1 MIEIDYN
8 EFKMFKRYTEKEGDN
23 FELLL
28 EFLKSYYNM
37 VSTTELYETLKH
49 DDIAQM
55 MLKKR
60 DINSSADLE
69 NILFQNFL

>member
-1 MIEIDYN
+1 
-8 EFKMFKRYTEKEGDN
+8 MFKRYTEKEGDN